1 MQQKV
6 GVGVGTY
13 AMYTLGMLVAAIQR
27 RALWFLIP
35 GVIAGL
41 CCGQA
46 PANPYMVITNRNAFG
61 LQPEQPLPKPEEL
74 RPPPAKV
81 RLEGIMSL
89 MGTKRAILRLLK
101 QGVPPGQEPVLMLAE
116 GERDQDVEVVSIDEE
131 NNTVKIRNQGVVMDI
146 TFEKERPGLGGGGPA
161 PAAVPAA
168 PQLRPGFG
176 GTPTPQLGP
185 PPQAP
190 TAVPVPAPA
199 QPAGQPAQSQPQ
211 PAMSMV
217 PAATPQRDVR
227 TAERPLTYEEQVILI
242 ELERERTKPLV
253 QAGEMPP
260 LPPTEL
266 TPPEEAPIVPVPELP
281 QAPFP
286 Q

>member
-1 MQQKV
+1 
-6 GVGVGTY
+6 
-13 AMYTLGMLVAAIQR
+13 MYTVGMLVAAIQR
-27 RALWFLIP
+27 RALWLLLSC
-35 GVIAGL
+35 VIAAL
-41 CCGQA
+41 SSRRA

-89 MGTKRAILRLLK
+89 MGSKRAILRLLK

-116 GERDQDVEVVSIDEE
+116 GERDQDVEVIAIDEE
-131 NNTVKIRNQGVVMDI
+131 NNTVKIRNQGITMEI
-146 TFEKERPGLGGGGPA
+146 TFEKERPGLGVGGSSPA
-161 PAAVPAA
+161 VLPTAPQPRPGIGAA
-168 PQLRPGFG
+168 PVM
-176 GTPTPQLGP
+176 QLGP

-190 TAVPVPAPA
+190 TAVPAPAPA
-199 QPAGQPAQSQPQ
+199 QPAVSPPQSQPQ
-211 PAMSMV
+211 PAPSVSMA
-217 PAATPQRDVR
+217 PAAPPQRNVR

-266 TPPEEAPIVPVPELP
+266 TPPEEAPIVPVPEATQVPLP
-281 QAPFP
+281 Q
-286 Q
+286 